1 MCWKKVGKERG
12 RKTEVRGKAAAG
24 QPHNDEEQSKQLNPN
39 LDDPFTENVETQFN
53 VLVGRSDTNEGL
65 WS

>member
-1 MCWKKVGKERG
+1 MLEKSWQRKRK
-12 RKTEVRGKAAAG
+12 KTEVRGKAAAG
-24 QPHNDEEQSKQLNPN
+24 QPHNDEEQSKQFNPN
-39 LDDPFTENVETQFN
+39 LDDPFTKNVATQFN